1 MYTSTQNQVNTLARP
16 GKAHL
21 VTGRILSGLAS
32 LMFLMDGIMKLFKP
46 APVIQATL
54 QLGYQESQIVGIGV
68 LLLVCTILYIVPRTA
83 VLGAILLTGYLGGAV
98 ASQVRVL
105 SPAFSISFPLIV
117 ATITWAGIY
126 LRETKLQQL
135 VPFRS

>member
-16 GKAHL
+16 GKAQL
-21 VTGRILSGLAS
+21 VTGRILSGLAI

-46 APVIQATL
+46 APVIQGTL
-54 QLGYQESQIVGIGV
+54 QLGYHESQIVGIGI
-68 LLLVCTILYIVPRTA
+68 LLLVCTILYIIPRTA

-126 LRETKLQQL
+126 LRETRLQQL